1 MYIDVDTAIAVAVNV
16 APLLDDTD
24 FKTIEEAVAY
34 NAAGMDLNWN
44 FITTAGVQT
53 QTNVVPTTA
62 GSHDWTHVGNG
73 MYKLEITASAG
84 TINNDAEGTGWFS
97 GVITGVLPFVGPR
110 MTFRAAALND
120 QLIDSQVSG
129 DYPATRTSISNIGA
143 STGGGLTFA
152 PSEDNT
158 GGAVDPSSALFV
170 GSVVSGTF
178 SSTGPGTTNSH
189 SINDTGNDVD
199 IVYGFQVGGNRQG
212 TTLTIFADVDGG
224 ADNINAKIY
233 NHVSASWETVGN
245 IDDDDLLSIPLTDV
259 FTGTGS
265 ELGKVYVRFETDT
278 TTPSNLRVWECLVTA
293 VQVDQSIGYSNG
305 SIWVDTN
312 NGTAGTEN
320 YVNGTGDNP
329 SSLLSDAATISSS
342 IGIKRFEVAPASSIT
357 FAASE
362 TQKIYKGDGWNLVL
376 NGADV
381 TDTHIHGA
389 HAVSGICTAS
399 ALYMFE
405 HCVFSNVTLD
415 SGGYVHMTAIQ
426 GTLTLGNAGSYH
438 LHNCFADSNTG
449 VIIDFNGIGASTVH
463 IHGFEGKITFKNLAS
478 GHNVHC
484 GGGGQVHTDSCTGGQ
499 IHHFGQFRYND
510 VGGNVTE
517 LQSDIEDDVDEILID
532 TATTIPATITTLT
545 TNVAT
550 VDTVVDGIQTDLS
563 NATDGLGAIKTAI
576 DTANTDLAN
585 GTDGLGALKAL
596 IDTIDTVV
604 DGIQTDLS
612 NGTDG
617 LGAIKTAVDTVDTV
631 ADSILVDTAEIGTAG
646 AGLTDLG
653 GMSTAMKAEVNV
665 EALDVLV
672 TDTHVQPTSVPA
684 ATSSIKDKINWLF
697 TLARN
702 KVTQTAT
709 TATLRNDDD
718 DTTIATSTDSDDGT
732 TATKGEWS

>member
-1 MYIDVDTAIAVAVNV
+1 MSSMYIDVDTAIAVAVNV
-16 APLLDDTD
+16 APLLVDTD

-84 TINNDAEGTGWFS
+84 TINNDTEGTGWFS
-97 GVITGVLPFVGPR
+97 GFITGVLPFVGPR
-110 MTFRAAALND
+110 MTFRAAALNNA
-120 QLIDSQVSG
+120 LID
-129 DYPATRTSISNIGA
+129 
-143 STGGGLTFA
+143 
-152 PSEDNT
+152 
-158 GGAVDPSSALFV
+158 GGAVLGVNIESSDDIDLTATQKTSVNTEADTAITDAALA
-170 GSVVSGTF
+170 T
-178 SSTGPGTTNSH
+178 
-189 SINDTGNDVD
+189 
-199 IVYGFQVGGNRQG
+199 
-212 TTLTIFADVDGG
+212 A
-224 ADNINAKIY
+224 A
-233 NHVSASWETVGN
+233 
-245 IDDDDLLSIPLTDV
+245 
-259 FTGTGS
+259 
-265 ELGKVYVRFETDT
+265 
-278 TTPSNLRVWECLVTA
+278 NLAT
-293 VQVDQSIGYSNG
+293 
-305 SIWVDTN
+305 VDT
-312 NGTAGTEN
+312 
-320 YVNGTGDNP
+320 VVD
-329 SSLLSDAATISSS
+329 S
-342 IGIKRFEVAPASSIT
+342 I
-357 FAASE
+357 
-362 TQKIYKGDGWNLVL
+362 LV
-376 NGADV
+376 
-381 TDTHIHGA
+381 
-389 HAVSGICTAS
+389 
-399 ALYMFE
+399 
-405 HCVFSNVTLD
+405 
-415 SGGYVHMTAIQ
+415 
-426 GTLTLGNAGSYH
+426 
-438 LHNCFADSNTG
+438 
-449 VIIDFNGIGASTVH
+449 
-463 IHGFEGKITFKNLAS
+463 
-478 GHNVHC
+478 
-484 GGGGQVHTDSCTGGQ
+484 
-499 IHHFGQFRYND
+499 
-510 VGGNVTE
+510 
-517 LQSDIEDDVDEILID
+517 D